1 MTMPGAWIC
10 RSCWNTNR
18 PGDRRCYRCHT
29 PRTADDLPIQGARP
43 GDVAP
48 RAIDDPGAVIGIMV
62 ALPSIVFRWI
72 SRIYL
77 LGGVVF
83 LGITVLIV
91 INPRAPELAWLLAA
105 GAAGAMFVLAFA
117 TRWASSAMRDRNPW
131 AFAVA
136 LVLSIGIAGL
146 SLYALNT
153 FPAGTGNPNPM
164 RYATIVIGGLTA
176 IFAAVGLL
184 LSLAS
189 GDDVQANR

>member
-10 RSCWNTNR
+10 RTCWKTNR
-18 PGDRRCYRCHT
+18 PSDKRCYRCHT

-48 RAIDDPGAVIGIMV
+48 RAIDDAGTAIGILV

-72 SRIYL
+72 SRLYL
-77 LGGVVF
+77 LGGLLF
-83 LGITVLIV
+83 AGFTVLIA
-91 INPRAPELAWLLAA
+91 INPRLPELAWLPTA
-105 GAAGAMFVLAFA
+105 GAAAAMFALAFA
-117 TRWASSAMRDRNPW
+117 MRWASSAMRDRNPW
-131 AFAVA
+131 AFVVA
-136 LVLSIGIAGL
+136 LVLSVAIAGL
-146 SLYALNT
+146 SVYALNT

-176 IFAAVGLL
+176 IFAALGLL

-189 GDDVQANR
+189 GDDAQANR